1 MIVFKRMCLYRT
13 QGEDP
18 VFILSTHLMSPAAEL
33 DYLKKVSE
41 LYILFLLPPCYSLA
55 PMKYLLREILACK
68 SEYHY
73 LITFIYTTNILSFF
87 YSSSTKTCN

>member
-1 MIVFKRMCLYRT
+1 MCLYRT

-68 SEYHY
+68 SELKPLSNYIYIHNKY
-73 LITFIYTTNILSFF
+73 FIFF
-87 YSSSTKTCN
+87 LFFQY

>member
-1 MIVFKRMCLYRT
+1 MIVFKRILRLHKRT

-18 VFILSTHLMSPAAEL
+18 IFILSTHLMSPAAEL

-41 LYILFLLPPCYSLA
+41 LCILFLLPPCYSLA

-68 SEYHY
+68 SEYVKV
-73 LITFIYTTNILSFF
+73 FF
-87 YSSSTKTCN
+87 